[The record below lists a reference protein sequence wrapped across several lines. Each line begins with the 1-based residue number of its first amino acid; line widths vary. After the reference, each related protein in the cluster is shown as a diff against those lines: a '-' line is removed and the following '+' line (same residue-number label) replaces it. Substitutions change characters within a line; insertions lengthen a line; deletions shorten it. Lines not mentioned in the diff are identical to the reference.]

1 MLNLTPLHN
10 KGKGDFMTAQI
21 CQLDKDTFLM
31 KLKFY
36 EFLDGLEYYDNTVD
50 KEKQQTI
57 VRNEITE
64 LISLLN
70 SIYKEI

>member
-1 MLNLTPLHN
+1 MS
-10 KGKGDFMTAQI
+10 KQI
-21 CQLDKDTFLM
+21 SQLDKDTFLM

-36 EFLDGLEYYDNTVD
+36 EFLDGLEYYDNTTN
-50 KEKQQTI
+50 KEQQQVI

>member
-1 MLNLTPLHN
+1 MS
-10 KGKGDFMTAQI
+10 AQFS
-21 CQLDKDTFLM
+21 QLDKDTFLM

-36 EFLDGLEYYDNTVD
+36 EFLDGLEYYDNTTN
-50 KEKQQTI
+50 KEQQQVI

>member
-1 MLNLTPLHN
+1 
-10 KGKGDFMTAQI
+10 MTAQI